1 MLKSLPFYFI
11 IKEVLI
17 MILCVDIKSLK
28 ESSEVQRDVNLGD
41 LINNHT
47 KYFDSVEDALK
58 ENYVPLDFSVTVR
71 SMYSNQV
78 LQINK
83 GEEKRYYVN
92 LTNIQP
98 FIHKGY
104 DLVMYLSSI
113 GIMHSIDYSLGFDEL
128 MLKHSQFC
136 PIGIYNSVPLLVN
149 PIVYSHILMSDE
161 GMEELKKYLKEDRDI
176 VPIGIMKESSKGNI
190 KALLDTI
197 IEVKEEDKNE

>member
-1 MLKSLPFYFI
+1 
-11 IKEVLI
+11 

-58 ENYVPLDFSVTVR
+58 ENYVPLNFSVTVR

-176 VPIGIMKESSKGNI
+176 VPISIMNKSSKGNI